1 LSLPNIWFL
10 FLPIHPICVCEISYS
25 DPLFTQW
32 YQFALSFFFLYWQY
46 REIQLDALALL
57 AQEADGTGT
66 QASEDR
72 LKDKETDHSTTNG
85 EVISPGML
93 PFLS

>member
-1 LSLPNIWFL
+1 MVVS
-10 FLPIHPICVCEISYS
+10 VCSE
-25 DPLFTQW
+25 L
-32 YQFALSFFFLYWQY
+32 LFLYWQY
-46 REIQLDALALL
+46 REIQLDALAMD

-72 LKDKETDHSTTNG
+72 LKGNETDHSTTNG
-85 EVISPGML
+85 EVIIHSML